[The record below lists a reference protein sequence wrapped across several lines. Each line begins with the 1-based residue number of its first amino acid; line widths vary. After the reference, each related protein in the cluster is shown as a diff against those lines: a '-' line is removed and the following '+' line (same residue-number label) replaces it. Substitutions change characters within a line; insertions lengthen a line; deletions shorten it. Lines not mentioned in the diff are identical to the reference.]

1 MKKAKPSLGPTDR
14 DNGVYSMMRSFN
26 LSRTSI
32 PMISSLFIIGEIEKG
47 DSFYE
52 KCRNDR

>member
-1 MKKAKPSLGPTDR
+1 MRLGLLKPVYTKYGPSDR

-26 LSRTSI
+26 LSGTSI

-52 KCRNDR
+52 